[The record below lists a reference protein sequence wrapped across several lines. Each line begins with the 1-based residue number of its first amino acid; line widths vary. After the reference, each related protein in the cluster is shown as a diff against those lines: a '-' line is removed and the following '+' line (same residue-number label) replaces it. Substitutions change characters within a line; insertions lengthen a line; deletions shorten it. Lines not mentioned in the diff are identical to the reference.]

1 MISST
6 KNPLVKQMRRLHRAK
21 ARHEQNLFLL
31 EGTHLLESA
40 CSHNCALTT
49 LCYTQQ
55 WQQRHPQLC
64 HRAVSLAQRS
74 ELVTET
80 VVAAMTTTVNPNGVV
95 AIAPR
100 SWNHQPTA
108 TNFELGLAVE
118 RLQDPGN
125 LGTIIRTAAAV
136 GVDSL
141 WLSADSV
148 DPDHPK
154 VLRASAGAWFQ
165 VKMAVF
171 ENLNCVLTQAQEQG
185 IQVVA
190 TSLQATCKYWEVD
203 LKQPTIFVVGNE
215 GAGLSADLLS
225 QAHQQVKI
233 PLRPGVESL
242 NVAVATALL
251 LYEAQRQR
259 DGFNQLG

>member
-1 MISST
+1 
-6 KNPLVKQMRRLHRAK
+6 MRRLHRAK

-31 EGTHLLESA
+31 EGTHVLESA
-40 CSHNCALTT
+40 CHHDWALTT
-49 LCYTQQ
+49 LCYTHQ
-55 WQQRHPQLC
+55 WQQHHPQLWQK
-64 HRAVSLAQRS
+64 AVSLAQRS
-74 ELVTET
+74 EVVTET
-80 VVAAMTTTVNPNGVV
+80 VVAAMATTVNPDGVV

-100 SWNHQPTA
+100 NWNHQL
-108 TNFELGLAVE
+108 TNANLQLGLAVE

-141 WLSADSV
+141 WLSTDSV

-165 VKMAVF
+165 VKISVF
-171 ENLNCVLTQAQEQG
+171 PNLNSLLTQVQEQG
-185 IQVVA
+185 VQVVA
-190 TSLQATCKYWEVD
+190 TSPQATCNYWELD
-203 LKQPTIFVVGNE
+203 LKQPTVFVVGNE
-215 GAGLSADLLS
+215 GAGLSANLLS
-225 QAHQQVKI
+225 QADQQVKI
-233 PLRPGVESL
+233 PVRPGVESL

-259 DGFNQLG
+259 VN